1 MIDLLHILRYNRIM
15 KHYFTF
21 SLQKVLTVNNL
32 LTLEYLNLPP
42 AFAHPE
48 EVHDFYEFAYV
59 DDGKVICNADGTDRI
74 LQQGDFYLIQPHVT
88 HYYTTSHDTGASV
101 FIVCFNSKSDMIHLL
116 DGVITLEK
124 KEKGLISKILSEAQ
138 KAFKFPFDKKLA
150 LIDKPV
156 FGAQQ
161 LIENTIE
168 ELLIN
173 LLRLKLNE
181 NSDIKIVM
189 NSFELENNLV
199 NDLIG
204 ILKEHV
210 YGTIKLEDICK
221 KMFYSKTYL
230 NNIFRKNMGASIMHF
245 YVTLK
250 IKESKKLIREG
261 LTVSEISN
269 QLCFDSPNYF
279 SKVFKKHT
287 GKTPSEYKRSIDNS

>member
-1 MIDLLHILRYNRIM
+1 M

-32 LTLEYLNLPP
+32 LTLEYLNLPCT
-42 AFAHPE
+42 FAHPE

-59 DDGKVICNADGTDRI
+59 DYGKVICNSKGKDSV
-74 LQQGDFYLIQPHVT
+74 LQQGEFYLIQPNEN
-88 HYYTTSHDTGASV
+88 HYYTTGRDTGAAI
-101 FIVCFNSKSDMIHLL
+101 FIVCFNSKSDTIKLL
-116 DGVITLEK
+116 DGVIPLEK
-124 KEKGLISKILSEAQ
+124 AEKNLISKILSEAQ
-138 KAFKFPFDKKLA
+138 KAFKFPFDKQLE
-150 LIDKPV
+150 LIDSPV

-181 NSDIKIVM
+181 SSDIKIVM

-199 NDLIG
+199 NDIIA
-204 ILKEHV
+204 ILKEHT

-230 NNIFRKNMGASIMHF
+230 NNIFKKNTGASIMHF
-245 YVTLK
+245 YTSLK
-250 IKESKKLIREG
+250 IKESKKLIRDG
-261 LTVSEISN
+261 LSVSEISN
-269 QLCFDSPNYF
+269 KLYFDSPNYF
-279 SKVFKKHT
+279 SKVFKKYT
-287 GKTPSEYKRSIDNS
+287 GKTPSEYKRGIDNLQLL